1 MTSNWKKQEN
11 LDQMSKRKRNEGD
24 PRKDAEGQRSQSS
37 LIYNNK
43 QKYKMKNSR
52 IKRKKKKR
60 KLSFWHD
67 SWNERRI

>member
-1 MTSNWKKQEN
+1 MEKAGKLGPDEQ
-11 LDQMSKRKRNEGD
+11 RKRNEGD

-52 IKRKKKKR
+52 IKRKKKR

>member
-1 MTSNWKKQEN
+1 MEKAGKLGPDEQR
-11 LDQMSKRKRNEGD
+11 QRNEGD
-24 PRKDAEGQRSQSS
+24 PRRDAGGQRSQSS